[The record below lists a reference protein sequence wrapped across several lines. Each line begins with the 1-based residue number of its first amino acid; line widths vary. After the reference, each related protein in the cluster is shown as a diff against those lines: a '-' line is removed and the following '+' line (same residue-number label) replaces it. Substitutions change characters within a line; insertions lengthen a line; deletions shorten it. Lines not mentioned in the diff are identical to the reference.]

1 MKVRW
6 LLRDPIQKAG
16 DAGMR
21 AKRGGIT
28 LRAGK
33 LHIAHLRVDRTM
45 TDWMNGRG
53 FTPAPAFRH
62 RMMPFDALAKRTRAE
77 PA

>member
-1 MKVRW
+1 
-6 LLRDPIQKAG
+6 
-16 DAGMR
+16 MR

-28 LRAGK
+28 LSAGK

-45 TDWMNGRG
+45 TDRMNGRG

-62 RMMPFDALAKRTRAE
+62 RMMPFDALAKRARAE